1 MLGIH
6 KLDDCGAAQLKADL
20 DYLIN
25 VTQALSL
32 PRHALLDHMGA
43 LAAMDREA
51 FNATLDRALP
61 VDMPAAVAK
70 PASVIRKFERQFAG
84 IRGFAVTFEG
94 GP

>member
-51 FNATLDRALP
+51 FNATLGARP
-61 VDMPAAVAK
+61 QIEERGPACV
-70 PASVIRKFERQFAG
+70 G
-84 IRGFAVTFEG
+84 GRGG
-94 GP
+94 GVCVSSRVP